1 MPADG
6 LCWPVTADHGVFA
19 NGATLAL
26 LLLLFC
32 LLSSWQLDVWMF
44 AWQTLSLQ
52 SLITESL
59 VWQTPMNYPVL
70 CCQWYL
76 PVSLN
81 HNILCVVQTHIFP
94 LLQSACP
101 SLLCSV
107 TEAVSPRCWH
117 LYFTNPKILGLP
129 GSSTDN
135 NTAYLSSTFHL
146 RIWNCLTHVHLVTAC
161 TSWSLLFQ
169 FLQPGKLRHR
179 VRVCFAQ

>member
-6 LCWPVTADHGVFA
+6 LGWPVSADHGVFA
-19 NGATLAL
+19 NGATQAL
-26 LLLLFC
+26 LLLLLC

-76 PVSLN
+76 AVSLN

-101 SLLCSV
+101 SLLGSV
-107 TEAVSPRCWH
+107 TKAVSPRCWH

-135 NTAYLSSTFHL
+135 NTTYLSSTFHL

-161 TSWSLLFQ
+161 TSWSLLFL
-169 FLQPGKLRHR
+169 FLQPGRLRHR
-179 VRVCFAQ
+179 VGVCFAP